1 MGTNYYVA
9 SDHCKCCDRYDED
22 YHIGKSSLGWAFSFR
37 GYRPERLV
45 SWAAWK
51 EFLRDKVIMNEYGER
66 IDYDWFVDHVEN
78 YKSPSYVDPSG
89 RKNRLHNEA
98 GRNDKYPWFNAEYD
112 WDDDQGYSF
121 SSREFS

>member
-89 RKNRLHNEA
+89 RKNQLHNEA
-98 GRNDKYPWFNAEYD
+98 GKNDKYPWFDPEYD
-112 WDDDQGYSF
+112 WDDPGGYSF